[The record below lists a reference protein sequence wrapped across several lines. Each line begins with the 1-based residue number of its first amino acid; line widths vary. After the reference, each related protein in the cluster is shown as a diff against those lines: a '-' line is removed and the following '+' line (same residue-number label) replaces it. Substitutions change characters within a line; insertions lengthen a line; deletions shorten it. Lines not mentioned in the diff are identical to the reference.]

1 MGVGV
6 SKPAAV
12 TAAKTF
18 GLKPSCEKLIR
29 RWNSRGPE
37 APRASLF
44 HVIAQFLLQRFVW
57 PAQGATEAKRPICPA
72 LLASQIMGRGN
83 RRKGLRRAAQIAEP
97 EVRHRGQPM
106 RLDHGILHRLV

>member
-57 PAQGATEAKRPICPA
+57 PAQGATEAKRPFAPPCCISNNGPGQSA
-72 LLASQIMGRGN
+72 Q
-83 RRKGLRRAAQIAEP
+83 GLRRAGGQIAESTASRP
-97 EVRHRGQPM
+97 VHAARSWRPPQAC
-106 RLDHGILHRLV
+106 